1 MSRFGA
7 ADISETFEG
16 ILEGCAKAVA
26 GLGGVAT
33 LLSVGLLVFTVVR
46 LGGGSPSAADVSEGA
61 RNVEIFQKVLISG
74 VVGLSIGA
82 TYLFWGEEML
92 GALQLM
98 LAAALFFAPLYLP
111 SIFGGGTSNEATDK
125 AMGALQMGGT
135 ILGSLALVIVL
146 VDVAIRVNQRVRTGT
161 KADHLKYG
169 KGIKEESEKRNVFLG
184 KCWQLPY
191 CRKFVRE
198 KCPIFLSGRTCWK
211 ELVGCMCEEQVI
223 RNAMENKPIPKD
235 ALLAAN
241 FIPHNHKLS
250 VDQKKQRCY
259 SCVIYNEHQRH
270 KYKAGMWIT
279 VPGFFAVYGLCH
291 GLLFGAVSGVLMQ
304 INKVVNHATLGAGGN
319 FKPPDTFVEAMLFVV
334 MMISLTYTM
343 KLLEFTIFKIKL

>member
-26 GLGGVAT
+26 GLGGLAT
-33 LLSVGLLVFTVVR
+33 LVSVGLLVFTIAK
-46 LGGGSPSAADVSEGA
+46 LGGGSPSASDITEGA
-61 RNVEIFQKVLISG
+61 RNVDIFQKVLITG

-82 TYLFWGEEML
+82 TFLFWGEELL
-92 GALQLM
+92 GAAQLM
-98 LAAALFFAPLYLP
+98 LAAAMFFAPLYLP
-111 SIFGGGTSNEATDK
+111 SVFGGGTTNEATEK
-125 AMGALQMGGT
+125 AMAALQIGGT
-135 ILGSLALVIVL
+135 ILGVLGLLVVF
-146 VDVAIRVNQRVRTGT
+146 VDVAIRVNQRVKTGT

-169 KGIKEESEKRNVFLG
+169 KGIKEENDKKNVFLG

-241 FIPHNHKLS
+241 FIPHNHKLTFE
-250 VDQKKQRCY
+250 QKKQRCY

-270 KYKAGMWIT
+270 KYKAGMWIA
-279 VPGFFAVYGLCH
+279 VPGYIASYALFH
-291 GLLFGAVSGVLMQ
+291 GLLFSAVAGLLQQ

-319 FKPPDTFVEAMLFVV
+319 FKPPDMFVEAMLFVV
-334 MMISLTYTM
+334 MMIGLTYTL
-343 KLLEFTIFKIKL
+343 KVLEFTVFKIKI